1 MGQKSLNRNGLRNQL
16 PLLHSQYINLSSYE
30 PLLLCILKKLESIF
44 YMINLVELS
53 SKQLPPQEMALAI
66 HKSNPNKPGWKIDFL
81 MDWTE
86 RSFKSKTYLTIFCKM
101 TFFLGLDLDAA
112 TAHWKGRSKMR
123 KLKFATYGFVWPA
136 WQSLTS
142 SQARLKRTAL
152 CIMTQGPRKQGC

>member
-44 YMINLVELS
+44 YMINLVELN

-86 RSFKSKTYLTIFCKM
+86 RSFKSITNLTIFCIDD
-101 TFFLGLDLDAA
+101 FLC
-112 TAHWKGRSKMR
+112 KVRFRCCNSS
-123 KLKFATYGFVWPA
+123 LKSSVQNEKIEVCYLWHC
-136 WQSLTS
+136 LTS
-142 SQARLKRTAL
+142 MAE
-152 CIMTQGPRKQGC
+152 P